1 MALLFMDGFEAGD
14 AAIKWPASA
23 FGGSSTATTR
33 YNTGRSWFLNNFVYT
48 LVRNITPSSTVTIG
62 VAMRAG
68 GTDANA
74 SNIAFLA
81 DSGATMHLNIRIT
94 GANQI
99 GLYTGAT
106 LLTSYTHTSSFAG
119 NWFYFEMSGTIAD
132 AGGTCTVKIDGVQVI
147 SFTGDTKNAGT
158 STNIDAVRLSGSN
171 IGGVYVDDV
180 YVLNSTGSAPY
191 NTFLGDVR
199 INTLIPTAAG
209 SDTGFSSSAGA
220 NYTTVDELPYSATDY
235 VSATASGTRD
245 LYTMGDIT
253 GSYSVLAVQNNLIAK
268 KTDAGGTAIKSAI
281 KSGGT
286 IYYGSNATLTANDAL
301 ISDLRVTDPAT
312 ATTWTTSG
320 VNALEAGMEIA

>member
-1 MALLFMDGFEAGD
+1 
-14 AAIKWPASA
+14 
-23 FGGSSTATTR
+23 
-33 YNTGRSWFLNNFVYT
+33 
-48 LVRNITPSSTVTIG
+48 
-62 VAMRAG
+62 
-68 GTDANA
+68 
-74 SNIAFLA
+74 
-81 DSGATMHLNIRIT
+81 MHLNIRIT

-301 ISDLRVTDPAT
+301 ISDLRITDPAT